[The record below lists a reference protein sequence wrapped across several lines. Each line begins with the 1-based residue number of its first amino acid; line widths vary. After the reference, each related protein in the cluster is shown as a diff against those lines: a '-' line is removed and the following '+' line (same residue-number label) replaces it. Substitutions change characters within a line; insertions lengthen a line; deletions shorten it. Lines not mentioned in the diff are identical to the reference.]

1 MVDYEFTFEPNEK
14 AEYNPYVNTYNLT
27 QVVVSAEHTMGE
39 LMEQAG
45 MNTLTGMG
53 VVFIV
58 LIFISFIIS
67 LFKFLPGSGA
77 KKQAKKEAEKKAEVT
92 VAAPAAA
99 KPAAEDPMKD
109 QELVAV
115 ITAAV
120 IAANGSGSAMV
131 SSDKL
136 VVRSIKRV
144 SR

>member
-1 MVDYEFTFEPNEK
+1 
-14 AEYNPYVNTYNLT
+14 
-27 QVVVSAEHTMGE
+27 
-39 LMEQAG
+39 
-45 MNTLTGMG
+45 
-53 VVFIV
+53 
-58 LIFISFIIS
+58 
-67 LFKFLPGSGA
+67 
-77 KKQAKKEAEKKAEVT
+77 
-92 VAAPAAA
+92 
-99 KPAAEDPMKD
+99 MKD

>member
-1 MVDYEFTFEPNEK
+1 
-14 AEYNPYVNTYNLT
+14 
-27 QVVVSAEHTMGE
+27 
-39 LMEQAG
+39 

-77 KKQAKKEAEKKAEVT
+77 KKQAKKEAEKKAEKKAEVT

>member
-1 MVDYEFTFEPNEK
+1 
-14 AEYNPYVNTYNLT
+14 
-27 QVVVSAEHTMGE
+27 
-39 LMEQAG
+39 

-92 VAAPAAA
+92 VAAPVAA

-120 IAANGSGSAMV
+120 IAANGSGPAMV